1 MSSDEHL
8 TDSQRVAEMV
18 GSMALMFLELRR
30 LKTERPARPRD
41 ERVMKPTPGPQA
53 PMNVWALSLDME
65 LTEAVWEIA
74 TDVRDSLVDV
84 PRVPLA
90 KDAETCLGY
99 IMANVEGLLRLPHA
113 QDIVES
119 LATVRNELS
128 AVTRPQRMTPAG
140 LVRQERRRPVKEAM
154 AVLHGMGVEVP
165 RGSLW
170 DWEKRGYITTT
181 KSVEGIKLYKVSEL
195 LRTWQR
201 ITNNGTTN

>member
-1 MSSDEHL
+1 MTNDDTL
-8 TDSQRVAEMV
+8 TDAQRVAEMV
-18 GSMALMFLELRR
+18 GDMALMFIELRR
-30 LKTERPARPRD
+30 LKTERPQRSRD
-41 ERVMKPTPGPQA
+41 ERVMRPRPGPQA

-74 TDVRDSLVDV
+74 TDVRDNLIDV
-84 PRVPLA
+84 PHVHLS

-99 IMANVEGLLRLPHA
+99 LMANVEGLLRLPHA
-113 QDIVES
+113 QDVVES
-119 LATVRNELS
+119 LATVRNELRT
-128 AVTRPQRMTPAG
+128 VTRPQRMTPAG
-140 LVRQERRRPVKEAM
+140 MVRHERRRPVKEAM

-181 KSVEGIKLYKVSEL
+181 KSVEGVKLYKVSEL

-201 ITNNGTTN
+201 VTNNGTT

>member
-1 MSSDEHL
+1 MTNDDHL

-18 GSMALMFLELRR
+18 VDMALMFLELRR
-30 LKTERPARPRD
+30 LKTERPQRSRD
-41 ERVMKPTPGPQA
+41 ERVMRPTPGPQP
-53 PMNVWALSLDME
+53 PMNVWALSLDIE

-74 TDVRDSLVDV
+74 TDVRDNLIGV
-84 PRVPLA
+84 PRARLA

-113 QDIVES
+113 QDVVES
-119 LATVRNELS
+119 LATVRNELR

-140 LVRQERRRPVKEAM
+140 RVRHERRRPVKEAM

-201 ITNNGTTN
+201 VTNNGTT

>member
-18 GSMALMFLELRR
+18 GGMALMFFELRR

-41 ERVMKPTPGPQA
+41 ERIMKPTPGPQA

-99 IMANVEGLLRLPHA
+99 IMANVDGLLRLPHA

-119 LATVRNELS
+119 LATVRNELR

-181 KSVEGIKLYKVSEL
+181 KSVEGVKLYKVSEL

-201 ITNNGTTN
+201 ITNNGATN

>member
-1 MSSDEHL
+1 MRSDEHL
-8 TDSQRVAEMV
+8 TDGQRVSEMV
-18 GSMALMFLELRR
+18 GDMALMFLELRR

-119 LATVRNELS
+119 LAIVRNELS

-181 KSVEGIKLYKVSEL
+181 KSVEGVKLYKVSEL